1 MSGIYGEGLVLT
13 EHPHTGNYLAGGNGV
28 SGEIRK
34 LPIRSARVELDGEY
48 AGYWATMRLN
58 PRRRVLDDLGSGD
71 THRACAGLAELILAW
86 NVTDEAGAPIEV
98 SGENVYDLP
107 DDMMGSLLRGY
118 FAAFNAATAV
128 PKAPAAS

>member
-1 MSGIYGEGLVLT
+1 MYGEGLVLT
-13 EHPHTGNYLAGGNGV
+13 EHPHSDNYLSGGNGV
-28 SGEIRK
+28 SSEIRK
-34 LPIRSARVELDGEY
+34 LPIRSTRVELDGEY

-71 THRACAGLAELILAW
+71 THRACEGLAQLILAW
-86 NVTDEAGAPIEV
+86 NVTDEDGRPIAV
-98 SGENVYDLP
+98 GGETVYDLP

-118 FAAFNAATAV
+118 FAAFNAETAV